1 MAEYLYDGTFE
12 GFLCSVYA
20 HYYNEK
26 ATSIAVKG
34 DMTQIAFFDEPYE
47 IKTDGKKAEIVYHAI
62 ENKLST
68 FDLRRTY
75 RIFLAE
81 VQGKEMVLLNYLR
94 FGFIKGPSVSSYH
107 GFSIVR
113 AAELLEKKVT
123 MESNRFRELL
133 RFSVLENDILYAEIE
148 PDNNILEL
156 LGPHY
161 SDRYKNNPFII
172 HDIKRDRALIAA
184 GGKWYISAFTKDN
197 LPGYHTDEFDFR
209 RLWKNYFEK
218 IAIKERTNPRCQK
231 NFMPVR
237 YWKHLT
243 EMQ

>member
-1 MAEYLYDGTFE
+1 M
-12 GFLCSVYA
+12 
-20 HYYNEK
+20 
-26 ATSIAVKG
+26 
-34 DMTQIAFFDEPYE
+34 Q
-47 IKTDGKKAEIVYHAI
+47 I

-113 AAELLEKKVT
+113 AAELLEKKMT

-184 GGKWYISAFTKDN
+184 VESGIY
-197 LPGYHTDEFDFR
+197 R
-209 RLWKNYFEK
+209 RLQKTICPDITQMNLIFADFGK
-218 IAIKERTNPRCQK
+218 ITLKR
-231 NFMPVR
+231 
-237 YWKHLT
+237 
-243 EMQ
+243 